1 MAARLE
7 DVRRIASALP
17 EVVEGTCHGTPAFYL
32 RGRLLLRLRDDFDLL
47 VVRMPIQQRDEAIES
62 EPDIFSVTDH
72 YRNYPA
78 VLVTLA
84 NVRLTRLQ
92 QIMEEAWRR
101 L

>member
-1 MAARLE
+1 
-7 DVRRIASALP
+7 
-17 EVVEGTCHGTPAFYL
+17 
-32 RGRLLLRLRDDFDLL
+32 
-47 VVRMPIQQRDEAIES
+47 MPIQQRDEAIES

-92 QIMEEAWRR
+92 QIIEEAWTRLASRR
-101 L
+101 QLALKTGRGCPHPQQCRKTDAGELRLRKTSFHELPPD